1 MASGDTMMNKKD
13 TVLLLRGIRG
23 MPLQASGWALMGT
36 SENKG
41 NGALRLLVMSAYG
54 DPKVIIDDFHQ

>member
-1 MASGDTMMNKKD
+1 MMNKKD

-23 MPLQASGWALMGT
+23 MPLQALEWALMDT

-41 NGALRLLVMSAYG
+41 DGALRLVVMSAYG
-54 DPKVIIDDFHQ
+54 DPKVIIDDFHR